1 MKFQYTKIGIYC
13 ISFFITI
20 LVFVTINIYFF
31 QRNKIAYLNFNSAFI
46 PGQNPI
52 NILQEK
58 DPLLSKEQNTL
69 EEIKNTK
76 ENRQED
82 KNTKLIEEIK
92 KQMQET
98 ETDWEIRIP
107 RISLIAQ
114 IEESISKEVM
124 NRSVGHFEETRK
136 KEGNIGLAAHNRG
149 YPVNYFKD
157 LKKLEKGDLVF
168 YQYQDFI
175 CCYQIENMVVIKD
188 TDGTYLED
196 TKDNTITLITCVENE
211 PEYRRCIQ
219 AIQI

>member
-1 MKFQYTKIGIYC
+1 MKFHYTKIGIYC
-13 ISFFITI
+13 ISLFITI
-20 LVFVTINIYFF
+20 LIFITINIIFF
-31 QRNKIAYLNFNSAFI
+31 QRNEFVCLDFNSALSSK
-46 PGQNPI
+46 QNPI

-58 DPLLSKEQNTL
+58 DTLLSKEQNTL
-69 EEIKNTK
+69 EEIENTE

-82 KNTKLIEEIK
+82 KNAKLIEEIK
-92 KQMQET
+92 KQMKET

-107 RISLIAQ
+107 KISLIAQ

-188 TDGTYLED
+188 TDWTYLEN
-196 TKDNTITLITCVENE
+196 TKDNAITLITCVENE

>member
-13 ISFFITI
+13 ISLFITI
-20 LVFVTINIYFF
+20 LIFITINIIFF
-31 QRNKIAYLNFNSAFI
+31 QKNEFVCLDFNSALSSK
-46 PGQNPI
+46 QNPI

-92 KQMQET
+92 KQMKET

-188 TDGTYLED
+188 TDWTYLED

>member
-46 PGQNPI
+46 PGQNQI
-52 NILQEK
+52 NRLQEK
-58 DPLLSKEQNTL
+58 DTLLSKEQNTL

-82 KNTKLIEEIK
+82 ENVKLTKEIK
-92 KQMQET
+92 MQMKET
-98 ETDWEIRIP
+98 GTDWEIRIP
-107 RISLIAQ
+107 KINLIAQ

-136 KEGNIGLAAHNRG
+136 KDGNIGLAAHNRG

-157 LKKLEKGDLVF
+157 LKKLKKGDFVF

-188 TDGTYLED
+188 TDWTYLEN

>member
-13 ISFFITI
+13 ISLFITI
-20 LVFVTINIYFF
+20 LIFITINIIFF
-31 QRNKIAYLNFNSAFI
+31 QSNEFVCLDFNSALSSK
-46 PGQNPI
+46 QNPI

-82 KNTKLIEEIK
+82 KNAKLIEEIK
-92 KQMQET
+92 KQMKET

-107 RISLIAQ
+107 KISLIAQ

-188 TDGTYLED
+188 TDWTYLED